1 MTLSVTTQNSSMVNF
16 VPRIQTLSSHLV
28 NQIAAGEV
36 VERPASVV
44 KELVENS
51 LDSGAG
57 SVVVEIES
65 GGTRLIRVIDDGCGI
80 DRDELAV
87 AVSRHATSKISS
99 LDDLEK
105 INSLGFRG
113 EALPSIASVSRLT
126 LCSRTADAE
135 YAWTIGGRDDTEPV
149 PDSSPPGTRVDV
161 RELFYNVPARKKF
174 LRTEQTEYKHIE
186 SLFKTLAISHPAVGF
201 KLIHN
206 QKVIYQLRPAVNG
219 QDRRQRLAMLCGKSF
234 ADSLIEIE
242 IETEGHRLSGWVAL
256 PTFNRSQADMQYF
269 FVNQR
274 MVKDKLVSHAVRQAY
289 QDVMFHGR
297 HPAFVLSLEMDS
309 RQLDVNV
316 HPQKHEV
323 RFRNSRLVHDF
334 LYRSLHQALANVEPA
349 QQLASPAFAMQDAI
363 SGAAPVYSQQS
374 GLGFNHYG
382 SFQRPANIAEKNT
395 AYASLL
401 SPAAVDKIDV
411 QSDSREI
418 PPLGYAIAQLK
429 GIYVLA
435 ENSEGMIVVDMHAAH
450 ERIVYERMKQNA
462 EQEDVIKQ
470 PLLVPISLG
479 VSQAEADLV
488 EENEALFEHLGFA
501 VERLGV
507 EQIRIRAIPALLKNA
522 DTEQLIR
529 DVLADFIEYG
539 RSERI
544 QQYENELLSTMAC
557 HASVRANRLLSI
569 DEMNALLRDIE
580 QTERSGQCNHGR
592 PTWKQLTVDQ
602 LDKFFKRGQ

>member
-1 MTLSVTTQNSSMVNF
+1 M
-16 VPRIQTLSSHLV
+16 PHIQTLPSHLV

-51 LDSGAG
+51 LDAAAG
-57 SVVVEIES
+57 SITVEVEA
-65 GGTRLIRVIDDGCGI
+65 GGTRLIRVSDDGQGI
-80 DRDELAV
+80 EADELAV
-87 AVSRHATSKISS
+87 AVSRHATSKIRN
-99 LDDLEK
+99 LEDLEK
-105 INSLGFRG
+105 IASLGFRG

-126 LCSRTADAE
+126 LISHHRNAE
-135 YAWTIGGRDDTEPV
+135 HAWKISARDDESPI
-149 PDSSPPGTRVDV
+149 PDAAPPGTTIEV
-161 RELFYNVPARKKF
+161 RELFYNIPARKKF

-186 SLFKTLAISHPAVGF
+186 SLFKTLALSHPRVAF

-206 QKVIYQLRPAVNG
+206 QKVIYQLRSAESALEH
-219 QDRRQRLAMLCGKSF
+219 QQRLAMLCGKNF

-242 IETEGHRLSGWVAL
+242 VETEGHRLSGWVAL

-274 MVKDKLVSHAVRQAY
+274 VIRDKLISHAVRQAY

-297 HPAFVLSLEMDS
+297 HPAFVLSLDMDP

-334 LYRSLHQALANVEPA
+334 IYRSLKQGLAEVQPE
-349 QQLASPAFAMQDAI
+349 QQIDSPAFAFREA
-363 SGAAPVYSQQS
+363 SQQMPQQT
-374 GLGFNHYG
+374 GMGFNQY
-382 SFQRPANIAEKNT
+382 ANYSPGRVNIQEQT
-395 AYASLL
+395 EAYTSLIQTGREI
-401 SPAAVDKIDV
+401 PVDPESEA
-411 QSDSREI
+411 QI
-418 PPLGYAIAQLK
+418 PPLGYALAQLK
-429 GIYVLA
+429 GIYILA
-435 ENSEGMIVVDMHAAH
+435 ENSQGLIVVDMHAAH

-462 EQEDVIKQ
+462 EQEAVIRQ
-470 PLLVPISLG
+470 PLLVPISMN

-488 EENEALFEHLGFA
+488 EEQQALFEHLGFD

-507 EQIRIRAIPALLKNA
+507 EQLRVRAIPVLLKNA
-522 DTEQLIR
+522 DSEQLVR
-529 DVLADFIEYG
+529 DVLADLVEFG
-539 RSERI
+539 QSQRI
-544 QQYENELLSTMAC
+544 QEYENEVLGTMAC

-592 PTWKQLTVDQ
+592 PTWKQLSVDA
-602 LDKFFKRGQ
+602 LDKFFQRGQ

>member
-1 MTLSVTTQNSSMVNF
+1 M
-16 VPRIQTLSSHLV
+16 PYIQTLPSHLV

-51 LDSGAG
+51 LDAAAS
-57 SVVVEIES
+57 SITIEVEA
-65 GGTRLIRVIDDGCGI
+65 GGTRLIRVTDDGLGI
-80 DRDELAV
+80 EMDELAV
-87 AVSRHATSKISS
+87 AVSRHATSKIRN

-105 INSLGFRG
+105 IASLGFRG
-113 EALPSIASVSRLT
+113 EALPSIASVSRLALT
-126 LCSRTADAE
+126 SHHRNAEHAWKITA
-135 YAWTIGGRDDTEPV
+135 RDNESPV
-149 PDSSPPGTRVDV
+149 PDAAPPGTVIEV

-186 SLFKTLAISHPAVGF
+186 SLFKTLALSHPQVAF

-206 QKVIYQLRPAVNG
+206 QKVIYQLRAANG
-219 QDRRQRLAMLCGKSF
+219 AIEQQQRLAMLCGKSF
-234 ADSLIEIE
+234 AESLIEIDV
-242 IETEGHRLSGWVAL
+242 ETEGHRLSGWVAL

-274 MVKDKLVSHAVRQAY
+274 VIRDKLISHAVRQAY

-297 HPAFVLSLEMDS
+297 HPAFVLSLDMDA

-334 LYRSLHQALANVEPA
+334 IYRSLKQGLAEVQPE
-349 QQLASPAFAMQDAI
+349 QQIDSPAFALNEANRVASPLI
-363 SGAAPVYSQQS
+363 SNQTGI
-374 GLGFNHYG
+374 GFNQYASYATG
-382 SFQRPANIAEKNT
+382 KANIQEQT
-395 AYASLL
+395 ANYISLIQT
-401 SPAAVDKIDV
+401 SNKAPNDPEMEA
-411 QSDSREI
+411 QI
-418 PPLGYAIAQLK
+418 PPLGYALAQLK
-429 GIYVLA
+429 GIYILA
-435 ENSEGMIVVDMHAAH
+435 ENSQGLIVVDMHAAH

-462 EQEDVIKQ
+462 EQEAVIRQ
-470 PLLVPISLG
+470 PLLVPISMN

-488 EENEALFEHLGFA
+488 EEQQSLFTHLGLD

-507 EQIRIRAIPALLKNA
+507 EQLRVRAIPVLLKNA
-522 DTEQLIR
+522 DSEQLVR
-529 DVLADFIEYG
+529 DVLADLVEFG
-539 RSERI
+539 QSQRI
-544 QQYENELLSTMAC
+544 QEYENEVLGTMAC

-569 DEMNALLRDIE
+569 GEMNALLRDIE

-592 PTWKQLTVDQ
+592 PTWKQLNLDA

>member
-1 MTLSVTTQNSSMVNF
+1 
-16 VPRIQTLSSHLV
+16 
-28 NQIAAGEV
+28 
-36 VERPASVV
+36 
-44 KELVENS
+44 
-51 LDSGAG
+51 
-57 SVVVEIES
+57 
-65 GGTRLIRVIDDGCGI
+65 
-80 DRDELAV
+80 
-87 AVSRHATSKISS
+87 
-99 LDDLEK
+99 
-105 INSLGFRG
+105 
-113 EALPSIASVSRLT
+113 
-126 LCSRTADAE
+126 
-135 YAWTIGGRDDTEPV
+135 
-149 PDSSPPGTRVDV
+149 
-161 RELFYNVPARKKF
+161 
-174 LRTEQTEYKHIE
+174 
-186 SLFKTLAISHPAVGF
+186 
-201 KLIHN
+201 
-206 QKVIYQLRPAVNG
+206 
-219 QDRRQRLAMLCGKSF
+219 
-234 ADSLIEIE
+234 
-242 IETEGHRLSGWVAL
+242 
-256 PTFNRSQADMQYF
+256 
-269 FVNQR
+269 
-274 MVKDKLVSHAVRQAY
+274 
-289 QDVMFHGR
+289 
-297 HPAFVLSLEMDS
+297 
-309 RQLDVNV
+309 
-316 HPQKHEV
+316 
-323 RFRNSRLVHDF
+323 
-334 LYRSLHQALANVEPA
+334 
-349 QQLASPAFAMQDAI
+349 MQDAI

-382 SFQRPANIAEKNT
+382 SFQRPANIAEKNA

-411 QSDSREI
+411 QSDGREI